1 MSITNVALVMFALS
15 LLGVA
20 SLSRANEVGEPTD
33 SSGGFVNSLGM
44 KMILVK
50 GKAFDAWTPSIN
62 RHITMKRAGGQP
74 DAAMAL
80 NRPRVPIR
88 VELNALSRDD
98 LVRIL
103 TEPEASLIKQ
113 WLAGTHQG
121 AVSHEHLGYYLDE
134 YTFRFNRRKS
144 KSRGLLFYRLIG
156 QAIDLGPVLETDLK
170 AATGNQKKA
179 K

>member
-50 GKAFDAWTPSIN
+50 GKAFDAWTPSLN
-62 RHITMKRAGGQP
+62 RHITTKRAGKQP
-74 DAAMAL
+74 DAAMAV

-88 VELNALSRDD
+88 VELKD
-98 LVRIL
+98 
-103 TEPEASLIKQ
+103 
-113 WLAGTHQG
+113 
-121 AVSHEHLGYYLDE
+121 YYLAQF
-134 YTFRFNRRKS
+134 TVTNKM
-144 KSRGLLFYRLIG
+144 YREF
-156 QAIDLGPVLETDLK
+156 VK
-170 AATGNQKKA
+170 ATGHRKPGGKLVDFYWA
-179 K
+179 SSSGAT